1 MIKVNLLDSVTD
13 KTSVA
18 TIETRVANPRTQGR
32 LVLLVVV
39 ALLGMAIVFDWTSA
53 NSAHAEVTAEL
64 KRQEEQA
71 ARMEAIKKEQAELEK
86 KTQEI
91 QTRIDAIKKLRSSQQ
106 GPVAVLSAIN
116 ERLPRIA
123 DFRLE
128 SIEQKGGELILKGDS
143 PNESAVTQFGRSME
157 FSSGLFSNVS
167 IETKRELLD
176 KVSGVTPAPAAS
188 TGTASAEATRLAA
201 KLDTV
206 TFTLKC
212 KYAAPGSQTSAP
224 ANNAKPAGAAAP
236 ANASAPTQ
244 VAQN

>member
-18 TIETRVANPRTQGR
+18 AIETRVANPRTQGR
-32 LVLLVVV
+32 LVLLVIV

-116 ERLPRIA
+116 ERIPKVA

-143 PNESAVTQFGRSME
+143 PNEAAVTQFGRSME
-157 FSSGLFSNVS
+157 FSSGLFTNVS
-167 IETKRELLD
+167 LETKRELLD
-176 KVSGVTPAPAAS
+176 KVNGSTSAPM
-188 TGTASAEATRLAA
+188 TATEDPNKPIV

-212 KYAAPGSQTSAP
+212 KYTVPGSQTAAP
-224 ANNAKPAGAAAP
+224 ASNAKPASAPAPAAP
-236 ANASAPTQ
+236 PTQ
-244 VAQN
+244 VAKT

>member
-18 TIETRVANPRTQGR
+18 AIETRIANPRTQGR

-71 ARMEAIKKEQAELEK
+71 ARMQAIKVEQAELEK
-86 KTQEI
+86 KTREI

-116 ERLPRIA
+116 ERIPRMA

-176 KVSGVTPAPAAS
+176 KVTGSSTALNATDDPAKPVV
-188 TGTASAEATRLAA
+188 

-212 KYAAPGSQTSAP
+212 KYSAPGNQTSSP
-224 ANNAKPAGAAAP
+224 AGNATPAGAAAP
-236 ANASAPTQ
+236 AAAVAPAQ
-244 VAQN
+244 VAKN

>member
-18 TIETRVANPRTQGR
+18 AIETRVANPRTQGR

-91 QTRIDAIKKLRSSQQ
+91 QTRIDAIKELRSSQQ

-116 ERLPRIA
+116 ERLPKLP

-128 SIEQKGGELILKGDS
+128 SIEQKGGEMILKGDS
-143 PNESAVTQFGRSME
+143 PNEAAVTQFGRSME
-157 FSSGLFSNVS
+157 FSGGLFTDVS

-176 KVSGVTPAPAAS
+176 KVNGVTSAPAA
-188 TGTASAEATRLAA
+188 TDATVEANRPTV

-212 KYAAPGSQTSAP
+212 KYTAPGSQASAP
-224 ANNAKPAGAAAP
+224 AGNTKPSGAAAP
-236 ANASAPTQ
+236 AAAPAPAQ
-244 VAQN
+244 VAKN

>member
-18 TIETRVANPRTQGR
+18 AIETRVANPRTQGR

-71 ARMEAIKKEQAELEK
+71 ARMQAIKVEQAELEK
-86 KTQEI
+86 KTREI

-116 ERLPRIA
+116 ERIPRVA

-128 SIEQKGGELILKGDS
+128 SIEQKGGELILIGDS

-176 KVSGVTPAPAAS
+176 KVTGSSTALNTTDDPAKPVV
-188 TGTASAEATRLAA
+188 

-212 KYAAPGSQTSAP
+212 KYTAPGNQTSSPAGNATHAGATAP
-224 ANNAKPAGAAAP
+224 AAAA
-236 ANASAPTQ
+236 APTQ
-244 VAQN
+244 VAKN

>member
-18 TIETRVANPRTQGR
+18 AIETRVANPRMQGR
-32 LVLLVVV
+32 LVLLVIV
-39 ALLGMAIVFDWTSA
+39 ALMGLAIVFDWTSA

-64 KRQEEQA
+64 KRQQEQA

-91 QTRIDAIKKLRSSQQ
+91 QTRIDAIKKLRASQQ

-116 ERLPRIA
+116 ERLPKIA

-128 SIEQKGGELILKGDS
+128 SIEQKGTELVLKGDS

-157 FSSGLFSNVS
+157 FSSGLFTNVS
-167 IETKRELLD
+167 IETKRELME
-176 KVSGVTPAPAAS
+176 KVNVDSASPA
-188 TGTASAEATRLAA
+188 TAGANDGPNKPLV
-201 KLDTV
+201 KPDTV

-212 KYAAPGSQTSAP
+212 KYAQPGSQTSATG
-224 ANNAKPAGAAAP
+224 NNAKPSGPGATAPAAP
-236 ANASAPTQ
+236 PQ
-244 VAQN
+244 VAKK

>member
-39 ALLGMAIVFDWTSA
+39 ALLGMALVFDWTSA

-64 KRQEEQA
+64 KRQQEQA

-116 ERLPRIA
+116 ERIPKIA

-128 SIEQKGGELILKGDS
+128 SIEQKGGEMILKGDS
-143 PNESAVTQFGRSME
+143 PNEAAVTQFGRSME
-157 FSSGLFSNVS
+157 FSSGLFTNVS

-176 KVSGVTPAPAAS
+176 KVSGSTSPSATAAATDDASKPAV
-188 TGTASAEATRLAA
+188 
-201 KLDTV
+201 KLETV

-212 KYAAPGSQTSAP
+212 KYTAPGSQSSAP
-224 ANNAKPAGAAAP
+224 AGNAQPSGAAAP
-236 ANASAPTQ
+236 AAPAPAPGQ
-244 VAQN
+244 VAKN

>member
-18 TIETRVANPRTQGR
+18 AIETRVANPRTQGR

-39 ALLGMAIVFDWTSA
+39 ALLGMAVVFDWTSA

-71 ARMEAIKKEQAELEK
+71 ARMQAIKKEQAELEK

-116 ERLPRIA
+116 ERIPKMA

-143 PNESAVTQFGRSME
+143 PNEAAVTQFGRSME
-157 FSSGLFSNVS
+157 FSSGLFTNVS
-167 IETKRELLD
+167 LETKRELLD
-176 KVSGVTPAPAAS
+176 KVTGNTPAPA
-188 TGTASAEATRLAA
+188 LAA
-201 KLDTV
+201 TADPLKPVVKLDTV

-212 KYAAPGSQTSAP
+212 KYTAPGSQTSAP
-224 ANNAKPAGAAAP
+224 ASNAKPAAAP
-236 ANASAPTQ
+236 APVQ
-244 VAQN
+244 VAKN

>member
-1 MIKVNLLDSVTD
+1 
-13 KTSVA
+13 VA
-18 TIETRVANPRTQGR
+18 AIETRVANPRTQGR

-39 ALLGMAIVFDWTSA
+39 ALTALAIVFDWTSA
-53 NSAHAEVTAEL
+53 NSAHAEVTTEL

-71 ARMEAIKKEQAELEK
+71 ARMEAIKKEQSELEK

-91 QTRIDAIKKLRSSQQ
+91 QTRIDAIKKLRASQQ

-116 ERLPRIA
+116 ERLPKIP

-143 PNESAVTQFGRSME
+143 PNENAVTQFGRSME

-167 IETKRELLD
+167 IETKRELMD
-176 KVSGVTPAPAAS
+176 KVNGGSTPPAS
-188 TGTASAEATRLAA
+188 PAEELSKPTV

-212 KYAAPGSQTSAP
+212 KYTQPGSQSSSAP
-224 ANNAKPAGAAAP
+224 ASSNAKPSGAAAP
-236 ANASAPTQ
+236 APPQ
-244 VAQN
+244 VAKN

>member
-18 TIETRVANPRTQGR
+18 ALETRVANPRMQGR

-39 ALLGMAIVFDWTSA
+39 TLMALAIVFDWTSA

-86 KTQEI
+86 KTKEI

-116 ERLPRIA
+116 ERLPKIP

-128 SIEQKGGELILKGDS
+128 SIEQKGGELVLKGDS

-157 FSSGLFSNVS
+157 FSSGLFTNVS
-167 IETKRELLD
+167 IETKRELME
-176 KVSGVTPAPAAS
+176 KVNAVTTPPPGSTDELTKPAV
-188 TGTASAEATRLAA
+188 

-212 KYAAPGSQTSAP
+212 KYTPPGSQTASP
-224 ANNAKPAGAAAP
+224 ADNAKPTGSGAAAAP
-236 ANASAPTQ
+236 ASPQ
-244 VAQN
+244 VAKK

>member
-71 ARMEAIKKEQAELEK
+71 ARMQAIKKEQAELEK

-91 QTRIDAIKKLRSSQQ
+91 QTRIDAIKKLRASQQ

-116 ERLPRIA
+116 ERIPRMA

-157 FSSGLFSNVS
+157 FSSGLFTNVS
-167 IETKRELLD
+167 IETKREPLD
-176 KVSGVTPAPAAS
+176 KVTGNTAAPS
-188 TGTASAEATRLAA
+188 LAA
-201 KLDTV
+201 TDEAAKPVVKLDTV

-212 KYAAPGSQTSAP
+212 KYTAPGSQTSSP
-224 ANNAKPAGAAAP
+224 ASNAKPAAGVTPAGAP
-236 ANASAPTQ
+236 APTQ
-244 VAQN
+244 VAKN

>member
-39 ALLGMAIVFDWTSA
+39 ALLGMAVVFDWTSA

-71 ARMEAIKKEQAELEK
+71 ARMEAIKKEQAELEN
-86 KTQEI
+86 KTREI

-116 ERLPRIA
+116 ERLPKIA

-128 SIEQKGGELILKGDS
+128 SIEQKGGDLILKGDS

-157 FSSGLFSNVS
+157 FSSGLFTNVS

-176 KVSGVTPAPAAS
+176 KVSGSASAPPAA
-188 TGTASAEATRLAA
+188 TDDPTRPPV

-212 KYAAPGSQTSAP
+212 KYTAPGSQTSSP
-224 ANNAKPAGAAAP
+224 ANNAKPSGAAAG
-236 ANASAPTQ
+236 ATASTQ
-244 VAQN
+244 VAKN

>member
-18 TIETRVANPRTQGR
+18 AIETRVANPRTQGR
-32 LVLLVVV
+32 LVLVVVV
-39 ALLGMAIVFDWTSA
+39 ALLGLGIVFDWTSA

-91 QTRIDAIKKLRSSQQ
+91 QTRIDAIKKLRASQQ

-116 ERLPRIA
+116 ARLPKIP

-128 SIEQKGGELILKGDS
+128 SIEQKGGEITLKGDS
-143 PNESAVTQFGRSME
+143 PNEAAVTQFGRSME

-176 KVSGVTPAPAAS
+176 KVSGANTPAAS
-188 TGTASAEATRLAA
+188 ATTATDPTRPVV

-212 KYAAPGSQTSAP
+212 KYTPVGSQASSP
-224 ANNAKPAGAAAP
+224 AGNSKPAS
-236 ANASAPTQ
+236 ASATAPTQ
-244 VAQN
+244 VAKN

>member
-18 TIETRVANPRTQGR
+18 AIETRVANPRTQGR

-116 ERLPRIA
+116 ERLPKIA

-128 SIEQKGGELILKGDS
+128 SIEQKGGEVILKGDS
-143 PNESAVTQFGRSME
+143 PNEAAVTQFGRSME
-157 FSSGLFSNVS
+157 FSNGLFTNVS

-176 KVSGVTPAPAAS
+176 KVNGT
-188 TGTASAEATRLAA
+188 TASPGAAAATTTADPNNPSA

-212 KYAAPGSQTSAP
+212 KYTSPGSQTSAP
-224 ANNAKPAGAAAP
+224 ASNAKPSGAP
-236 ANASAPTQ
+236 AATTAPAPAQ
-244 VAQN
+244 VAKN

>member
-18 TIETRVANPRTQGR
+18 AIETRVANPRTQGR
-32 LVLLVVV
+32 MVLVVVV
-39 ALLGMAIVFDWTSA
+39 ALMGLAIVFDWTSA

-64 KRQEEQA
+64 KRQQEQA

-91 QTRIDAIKKLRSSQQ
+91 QTRIDAIKKLRASQQ

-116 ERLPRIA
+116 ERLPKIT

-128 SIEQKGGELILKGDS
+128 SIEQKGTELILKGDS

-157 FSSGLFSNVS
+157 FSSGLFTNVS
-167 IETKRELLD
+167 IETKRELMD
-176 KVSGVTPAPAAS
+176 KVNGGSTPPP
-188 TGTASAEATRLAA
+188 GATDELKPLA

-212 KYAAPGSQTSAP
+212 KYTPPGSQSSTPAGSNTAKPSGAATTAP
-224 ANNAKPAGAAAP
+224 ASP
-236 ANASAPTQ
+236 Q
-244 VAQN
+244 VAKN

>member
-18 TIETRVANPRTQGR
+18 AIETRVANPRTQGR

-39 ALLGMAIVFDWTSA
+39 ALLGMAVVFDWTSA
-53 NSAHAEVTAEL
+53 NSAHAETTAEL

-86 KTQEI
+86 KTSEI

-106 GPVAVLSAIN
+106 GPVSVLSAIN
-116 ERLPRIA
+116 ERLPKIN

-128 SIEQKGGELILKGDS
+128 SIEQKGGELTLKGDS
-143 PNESAVTQFGRSME
+143 PNEAAVTQFGRSME

-176 KVSGVTPAPAAS
+176 KVNGTTTTVAAAS
-188 TGTASAEATRLAA
+188 PEDALKALV

-212 KYAAPGSQTSAP
+212 KYNAPGSQASAP
-224 ANNAKPAGAAAP
+224 VANAKPAGAPAAATATAP
-236 ANASAPTQ
+236 AQ
-244 VAQN
+244 VAKN

>member
-18 TIETRVANPRTQGR
+18 AIETRVANPRTQGR
-32 LVLLVVV
+32 LVLLVIV

-116 ERLPRIA
+116 ERIPKVA

-143 PNESAVTQFGRSME
+143 PNEAAVTQFGRSME
-157 FSSGLFSNVS
+157 FSSGLFTNVS
-167 IETKRELLD
+167 LETKRELLD
-176 KVSGVTPAPAAS
+176 KVNGSTSAPMAA
-188 TGTASAEATRLAA
+188 TEDPNKPVV

-212 KYAAPGSQTSAP
+212 KYTVPGSQTAAP
-224 ANNAKPAGAAAP
+224 ASNAKPASAPAAAP
-236 ANASAPTQ
+236 PAPTQ
-244 VAQN
+244 VAKT

>member
-116 ERLPRIA
+116 ERLPKITE
-123 DFRLE
+123 FRLE

-143 PNESAVTQFGRSME
+143 PNEAAVTQFGRSME
-157 FSSGLFSNVS
+157 FSSGLFTNVS

-176 KVSGVTPAPAAS
+176 KVTGSSAAPA
-188 TGTASAEATRLAA
+188 SAAA
-201 KLDTV
+201 PEDANKPVVKLDTV

-212 KYAAPGSQTSAP
+212 KYTAPGSQTSAP
-224 ANNAKPAGAAAP
+224 TSSAKPVAP
-236 ANASAPTQ
+236 AQ
-244 VAQN
+244 VAKNN

>member
-18 TIETRVANPRTQGR
+18 AIETRVANPRTQGR

-53 NSAHAEVTAEL
+53 NSAHAEATAEL

-71 ARMEAIKKEQAELEK
+71 ARMEAIKKEQAELQK
-86 KTQEI
+86 KTSEI
-91 QTRIDAIKKLRSSQQ
+91 ETRIDAIKKLRSSQQ
-106 GPVAVLSAIN
+106 GPVSVLSAIN
-116 ERLPRIA
+116 ERLPKVN

-128 SIEQKGGELILKGDS
+128 SIEQKGGELTLKGDS
-143 PNESAVTQFGRSME
+143 PNEAAVTQFGRSME
-157 FSSGLFSNVS
+157 FSSGLFSEVS

-176 KVSGVTPAPAAS
+176 KVNGTTTTVLAP
-188 TGTASAEATRLAA
+188 SAEEALKELV

-212 KYAAPGSQTSAP
+212 KYNAPGSQASSAP
-224 ANNAKPAGAAAP
+224 AGNAKPAGAPAATTPAP
-236 ANASAPTQ
+236 AQ
-244 VAQN
+244 VAKN

>member
-18 TIETRVANPRTQGR
+18 AIETRVANPRTQGR

-39 ALLGMAIVFDWTSA
+39 ALLGLGIVFDWTSTR
-53 NSAHAEVTAEL
+53 SAHAEVTAEL
-64 KRQEEQA
+64 KRQQEQA

-91 QTRIDAIKKLRSSQQ
+91 QVRIDAIKKLRTSQQ

-116 ERLPRIA
+116 ERLPKMT

-128 SIEQKGGELILKGDS
+128 SIEQKNGELILIGDS

-157 FSSGLFSNVS
+157 FSSGLFTNVS

-176 KVSGVTPAPAAS
+176 KVNGVKKDSDDAKDDANKPAV
-188 TGTASAEATRLAA
+188 
-201 KLDTV
+201 KLETV

-212 KYAAPGSQTSAP
+212 KYTAPGSQTSTP
-224 ANNAKPAGAAAP
+224 ASDAMPSGSNSSKPI
-236 ANASAPTQ
+236 Q
-244 VAQN
+244 VAKK

>member
-18 TIETRVANPRTQGR
+18 AIETRVANPRTQGR

-39 ALLGMAIVFDWTSA
+39 ALMGLAIVFDWTSA

-86 KTQEI
+86 KTQGI
-91 QTRIDAIKKLRSSQQ
+91 QTRIDAIKKLRASQQ

-116 ERLPRIA
+116 ERLPKIP

-128 SIEQKGGELILKGDS
+128 SIEQKGGELVLKGDS
-143 PNESAVTQFGRSME
+143 PNEAAVTQFGRSME
-157 FSSGLFSNVS
+157 FSSGLFTNVS
-167 IETKRELLD
+167 IETKRELME
-176 KVSGVTPAPAAS
+176 KVNAGSTPPA
-188 TGTASAEATRLAA
+188 GAA
-201 KLDTV
+201 GELNKPLVKPDTV

-212 KYAAPGSQTSAP
+212 KYTQPGSQSSAAP
-224 ANNAKPAGAAAP
+224 ASGSNAKSSGGGAAAP
-236 ANASAPTQ
+236 APPQ
-244 VAQN
+244 VAQK

>member
-18 TIETRVANPRTQGR
+18 AIETRVANPRTQGR

-39 ALLGMAIVFDWTSA
+39 ALTGLAIVFDWTSA
-53 NSAHAEVTAEL
+53 NSAHAEVTANL
-64 KRQEEQA
+64 KQQEEQA
-71 ARMEAIKKEQAELEK
+71 ARMEAIKKEQSVLEK

-91 QTRIDAIKKLRSSQQ
+91 QTRIDAIKKLRASQQ

-116 ERLPRIA
+116 ERLPKVP

-143 PNESAVTQFGRSME
+143 PNEAAVTQFSRSME
-157 FSSGLFSNVS
+157 FSSGLFTNVS
-167 IETKRELLD
+167 IETKRELMD
-176 KVSGVTPAPAAS
+176 KVNAGTTPPVAA
-188 TGTASAEATRLAA
+188 TDELNKPVV

-212 KYAAPGSQTSAP
+212 KYTAPGSQASSS
-224 ANNAKPAGAAAP
+224 P
-236 ANASAPTQ
+236 ANAAKPSGATASAPPQ
-244 VAQN
+244 VAKN

>member
-18 TIETRVANPRTQGR
+18 AIETRVANPRTQGR

-39 ALLGMAIVFDWTSA
+39 ALLGMAVVFDWTSA

-91 QTRIDAIKKLRSSQQ
+91 QTRIDAIKKLRTSQQ

-116 ERLPRIA
+116 ERLPKITE
-123 DFRLE
+123 FRLE
-128 SIEQKGGELILKGDS
+128 SIEQKGGDLILKGDS
-143 PNESAVTQFGRSME
+143 PNEAAVTQFGRSME
-157 FSSGLFSNVS
+157 FSSGLFTNVS

-176 KVSGVTPAPAAS
+176 KVSGSTAAPAA
-188 TGTASAEATRLAA
+188 TAAAAAPEDASKPVA
-201 KLDTV
+201 KLETV

-212 KYAAPGSQTSAP
+212 KYTPPGSQTSAP
-224 ANNAKPAGAAAP
+224 ANNAKPSGAAAP
-236 ANASAPTQ
+236 AQ
-244 VAQN
+244 VAKK

>member
-18 TIETRVANPRTQGR
+18 AIETRVANPRTQGR

-39 ALLGMAIVFDWTSA
+39 ALMGLAIAFDWTSA

-64 KRQEEQA
+64 KRQQEQA
-71 ARMEAIKKEQAELEK
+71 ARMEAIKREQAELEK
-86 KTQEI
+86 KTLEI
-91 QTRIDAIKKLRSSQQ
+91 QTRINAIKTLRASQQ

-116 ERLPRIA
+116 ARIPKIP

-143 PNESAVTQFGRSME
+143 PNEAAVTQFGRSME
-157 FSSGLFSNVS
+157 FSSGLFTNVS
-167 IETKRELLD
+167 IETKRELLETKSAD
-176 KVSGVTPAPAAS
+176 STTPA
-188 TGTASAEATRLAA
+188 ATTEEQAKPVV

-206 TFTLKC
+206 GFTLKC
-212 KYAAPGSQTSAP
+212 KYTPAGSQP
-224 ANNAKPAGAAAP
+224 AAQPAAGGAKQAI
-236 ANASAPTQ
+236 ASAPVLTQ
-244 VAQN
+244 AANN

>member
-18 TIETRVANPRTQGR
+18 AIETRVANPRTQGR

-39 ALLGMAIVFDWTSA
+39 ALLGLAIVFDWTSA

-64 KRQEEQA
+64 KRQQEQA

-91 QTRIDAIKKLRSSQQ
+91 QTRIDAIKKLRASQQ

-116 ERLPRIA
+116 ERLPKIP

-128 SIEQKGGELILKGDS
+128 SIEQKGGELTLKGDS

-157 FSSGLFSNVS
+157 FSSGLFTNVS
-167 IETKRELLD
+167 IETKRELMEKVNAGSTPPPAGATED
-176 KVSGVTPAPAAS
+176 KSVV
-188 TGTASAEATRLAA
+188 

-212 KYAAPGSQTSAP
+212 KYTPPGSQATSSAP
-224 ANNAKPAGAAAP
+224 AGSNAKPTVGGAVAAP
-236 ANASAPTQ
+236 SPASPQ
-244 VAQN
+244 VAQK